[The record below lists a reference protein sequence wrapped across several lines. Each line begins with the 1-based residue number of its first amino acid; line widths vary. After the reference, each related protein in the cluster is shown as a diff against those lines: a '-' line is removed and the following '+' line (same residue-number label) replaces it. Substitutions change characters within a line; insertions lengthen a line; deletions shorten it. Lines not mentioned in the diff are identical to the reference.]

1 MSKKCY
7 LIMKIII
14 IFIVCLILIFNLVTY
29 LKSPIQLDIYSKY
42 VDIINNNL
50 LDESF
55 NTNVFNNFLKDYK
68 NYKNFYKK
76 CFILITI
83 FDLIILILNIIS
95 FLYLYHIIKKKLGN
109 LTKELGVHERYKKQ
123 YKDNLDQLLEANNI
137 SKEIDSHHFMN
148 RLALDMMESEDSD
161 KFIDT
166 SKKCKTLENI
176 CYYFSYIYI
185 FVLFVLIIFYGYIFR
200 NEINEDSIVSERFNE
215 LDSLSNENLCQRRIE
230 KCVRENFNSNSNY
243 LNIICTICLNNFIQ
257 NEDILI
263 LPCNHAFHFNC
274 MKRYFLNNNN
284 CPVDN
289 LVILN

>member
-95 FLYLYHIIKKKLGN
+95 FLYLYHIIKKN
-109 LTKELGVHERYKKQ
+109 LKITKVY
-123 YKDNLDQLLEANNI
+123 YYSIYIYLLFCVLSVMYI

>member
-83 FDLIILILNIIS
+83 FDLVILILNIIS
-95 FLYLYHIIKKKLGN
+95 FLYLYHIIKKN
-109 LTKELGVHERYKKQ
+109 LKITKVY
-123 YKDNLDQLLEANNI
+123 YYSIYIYLLFWVLSVMYI

>member
-14 IFIVCLILIFNLVTY
+14 IFIVALILIFNLVTY

-95 FLYLYHIIKKKLGN
+95 FLYLYHIIKKN
-109 LTKELGVHERYKKQ
+109 LKITKVY
-123 YKDNLDQLLEANNI
+123 YYSIYIYLLFWILSVMYI

-161 KFIDT
+161 KFINT

>member
-95 FLYLYHIIKKKLGN
+95 FLYLYHIIKKN
-109 LTKELGVHERYKKQ
+109 LKITKVY
-123 YKDNLDQLLEANNI
+123 YYSIYIYLLFWVLSVMYI

>member
-95 FLYLYHIIKKKLGN
+95 FLYLYHIIKKN
-109 LTKELGVHERYKKQ
+109 LKITKVY
-123 YKDNLDQLLEANNI
+123 YYSIYIYLLFWILSIMYI

>member
-95 FLYLYHIIKKKLGN
+95 FLYLYHIIKKN
-109 LTKELGVHERYKKQ
+109 LKITKVY
-123 YKDNLDQLLEANNI
+123 YYSIYIYLLFWILSVMYI

>member
-1 MSKKCY
+1 
-7 LIMKIII
+7 MKIII

-95 FLYLYHIIKKKLGN
+95 FLYLYHIIKKN
-109 LTKELGVHERYKKQ
+109 LKITKVY
-123 YKDNLDQLLEANNI
+123 YYSIYIYLLFWVLSVMYI

>member
-95 FLYLYHIIKKKLGN
+95 FLYLYHIIKKN
-109 LTKELGVHERYKKQ
+109 LKITKVYYYSIYIYVLFWILSIMY
-123 YKDNLDQLLEANNI
+123 I

-161 KFIDT
+161 KFINT

>member
-14 IFIVCLILIFNLVTY
+14 IFIVVFILIFNLVIY

-42 VDIINNNL
+42 VEIINNNL

-83 FDLIILILNIIS
+83 FDLIILILNIVS
-95 FLYLYHIIKKKLGN
+95 FFYLYHIIKKN
-109 LTKELGVHERYKKQ
+109 LKITKVY
-123 YKDNLDQLLEANNI
+123 YYSIYIYLLFWVLSVMYI

-243 LNIICTICLNNFIQ
+243 LDIICTICLNNFIQ

>member
-1 MSKKCY
+1 MY
-7 LIMKIII
+7 
-14 IFIVCLILIFNLVTY
+14 
-29 LKSPIQLDIYSKY
+29 
-42 VDIINNNL
+42 
-50 LDESF
+50 
-55 NTNVFNNFLKDYK
+55 
-68 NYKNFYKK
+68 
-76 CFILITI
+76 
-83 FDLIILILNIIS
+83 
-95 FLYLYHIIKKKLGN
+95 
-109 LTKELGVHERYKKQ
+109 
-123 YKDNLDQLLEANNI
+123 I

-161 KFIDT
+161 KFINT

>member
-83 FDLIILILNIIS
+83 FDLIILILNIVS
-95 FLYLYHIIKKKLGN
+95 FFYLYHIIKKN
-109 LTKELGVHERYKKQ
+109 LKITKVYYYSIYIYVLFWVLSIMY
-123 YKDNLDQLLEANNI
+123 I